1 MISLFDLNAKVIKQ
15 DRLSNVLRNKVHY
28 TFKFASIISP
38 GSLKNLSLLTFNNNT
53 KTTKSKNIF
62 IKQSYVLLTWLNYI
76 RETKT
81 NLKQKT
87 TTDTMQEES
96 IPSFFVYPI
105 RQSRLTYLK
114 APMAHK
120 TFSQEQFL
128 TKSYT
133 MSISFNNNF
142 LANPINSVNSSIY
155 TILFIRKNL
164 PLFESNLIFLKK
176 LKVTVPVSDKNY
188 MTIF

>member
-15 DRLSNVLRNKVHY
+15 DRFSNVKRNKIHY

>member
-1 MISLFDLNAKVIKQ
+1 
-15 DRLSNVLRNKVHY
+15 
-28 TFKFASIISP
+28 
-38 GSLKNLSLLTFNNNT
+38 
-53 KTTKSKNIF
+53 
-62 IKQSYVLLTWLNYI
+62 
-76 RETKT
+76 
-81 NLKQKT
+81 
-87 TTDTMQEES
+87 MQEES